1 MSLSPL
7 VFTGISRFSADF
19 QTILNRALS
28 IASIPVK
35 QLQNQQVDL
44 VSKKQLLTEL
54 RTSVGTLA
62 STLSALGTLGANKSI
77 KATTSHGNR
86 VSVQTNG
93 ANQTGTHTI
102 TEITSVAKAAAETSS
117 SGFATAGTTAVSG
130 TGNLELVIG
139 SATYSRVGMTAEE
152 NNLNAIRD
160 WINGL
165 GAGVTASVLN
175 TGSGASPY
183 YLYIS
188 ADATGAKTLQLRTT
202 SGESG
207 SNILTATNQGADAAF
222 RLDGIAITRP
232 DNVVSDVIAG
242 VTFTLLSQTDAGET
256 VRLTLA
262 SDRYQIASKLETFAT
277 QYNDVANRINAQI
290 GKSAG
295 LLSGDNSIRQTQ
307 NALREITGYQHSGGT
322 ILRLA
327 DLGIEFDDTGKAS
340 FNSSKFHALSDA
352 DFSASFS
359 FLGSTTTAFGGLN
372 SRLTAI
378 SHPVSGLIKIQQ
390 DLIDS
395 ADTRISKQ
403 IEDLNA
409 RIDYSQKALSSRLQS
424 ADGLLAKLESQQ
436 TVLDASLRSLE
447 LVMFGKKDQ

>member
-35 QLQNQQVDL
+35 QLQNQQLDL
-44 VSKKQLLTEL
+44 LSRKQLLTEL

-77 KATTSHGNR
+77 KATTSHANR

-102 TEITSVAKAAAETSS
+102 TEITSVAKAAAETSN

-130 TGNLELVIG
+130 TGNLELVVG

-160 WINGL
+160 WINSL

-188 ADATGAKTLQLRTT
+188 ADATGAKMLQLRTT
-202 SGESG
+202 SGDTG

-232 DNVVSDVIAG
+232 DNVVSDAIAG

-256 VRLTLA
+256 VTLTLA
-262 SDRYQIASKLETFAT
+262 SDRYQLASKLETFAT

-295 LLSGDNSIRQTQ
+295 LLSGDSSIRQTQ
-307 NALREITGYQHSGGT
+307 DALREITGYQHSGGS

-340 FNSSKFHALSDA
+340 FNSSKFYALSDA

-359 FLGSTTTAFGGLN
+359 FIGSTTTAFGGLT

-378 SHPVSGLIKIQQ
+378 SDPVSGLIKIQQ

-409 RIDYSQKALSSRLQS
+409 RIDYSQKALSARLQS
-424 ADGLLAKLESQQ
+424 ADSLLAKLESQQ